1 MEQSLLGVFNL
12 SEADFKFYGL
22 GSFYCEY
29 KDRKIDGTDWVS
41 KRALYILMYLLQE
54 RQRRVSVEELV
65 DIFWPESELE
75 DGKNKLY
82 NTIYLLR
89 TSLKKGGVP
98 KDIVESLNGAYNI
111 NNKYEIWTDWDFF
124 EQNINKLLLGQDY
137 SIKEL
142 QSIFEM
148 YKGDY
153 FSSLRYE
160 AWTELNR
167 EKLREYFLILI
178 EKLTEKLYS
187 NESYRDTVNYL
198 HKGIEHDPYRENFYL
213 LYIKALVKLGRIAE
227 AINSYKKCERILK
240 EELNVPPGQELK
252 SEYQRIK
259 MSREIS
265 EKIYQNFNTKPVIER
280 GAMFCDLEVFQNIY
294 ELELRHVKRLNKEFV
309 LLTLDFSEME
319 SDINFEEL
327 IHKIAQTL
335 RTEDVI
341 CYFSQKVYIILK
353 EMDLVNSGLV
363 MHRFNKLY
371 KELNLAKKPTLDIKE
386 IN

>member
-1 MEQSLLGVFNL
+1 MNDN
-12 SEADFKFYGL
+12 DFKFYGL

-29 KDRKIDGTDWVS
+29 KDKKIDGNNWVS

-54 RQRRVSVEELV
+54 RNRRISVEELV

-89 TSLKKGGVP
+89 ISLKKGGIP
-98 KDIVESLNGAYNI
+98 KDIIESLNGAYNI
-111 NNKYEIWTDWDFF
+111 NSKYNIWTDWNHF
-124 EQNINKLLLGQDY
+124 EEHVNKLLSGKEYTVQ
-137 SIKEL
+137 EL
-142 QSIFEM
+142 QSLIEI
-148 YKGDY
+148 YRGDY
-153 FSSLRYE
+153 FSSLKYE
-160 AWTELNR
+160 SWTELYR
-167 EKLREYFLILI
+167 EKMREYYLLLI
-178 EKLTEKLYS
+178 EKITESLYIK
-187 NESYRDTVNYL
+187 ESYRDTVNYL
-198 HKGIEHDPYRENFYL
+198 HKGIEYDPYRENFYL

-240 EELNVPPGQELK
+240 EELNVLPGYELK

-265 EKIYQNFNTKPVIER
+265 EKVQQNFNGSPVINS
-280 GAMFCDLEVFQNIY
+280 GAMFCDLEVFQKIY

-309 LLTLDFSEME
+309 LLTIDFSEIKSE
-319 SDINFEEL
+319 IRSEEL
-327 IHKIAQTL
+327 LHKIAEIL

-341 CYFSQKVYIILK
+341 CYWGKKVYIILK
-353 EMDLVNSGLV
+353 EMDLINSGV
-363 MHRFNKLY
+363 IMQRFNNLY
-371 KELNLAKKPTLDIKE
+371 KNLGLEKKPTLDIKE

>member
-22 GSFYCEY
+22 GSFYCEH
-29 KDRKIDGTDWVS
+29 KDRKIDGSDWVS

-54 RQRRVSVEELV
+54 RQRRISVEEIV
-65 DIFWPESELE
+65 DIFWPESDLE

-89 TSLKKGGVP
+89 TSLKKGGLP

-111 NNKYEIWTDWDFF
+111 NHKYKIWTDWDYF
-124 EQNINKLLLGQDY
+124 ERKINNLMLGKEYAVQ
-137 SIKEL
+137 EL
-142 QSIFEM
+142 QSLFEM
-148 YKGDY
+148 YRGDY
-153 FSSLRYE
+153 FSTLKYE
-160 AWTELNR
+160 GWTELNR
-167 EKLREYFLILI
+167 EKMREYFLILI

-198 HKGIEHDPYRENFYL
+198 HKGIEYDPYRENFYL
-213 LYIKALVKLGRIAE
+213 IYIKALVKLGRIAE

-259 MSREIS
+259 MSREIT
-265 EKIYQNFNTKPVIER
+265 EKVQQNFNAKPVIER
-280 GAMFCDLEVFQNIY
+280 GAMFCDLDVFQKIY

-309 LLTLDFSEME
+309 LLTIDFSEIGSE
-319 SDINFEEL
+319 INFEEL
-327 IHKIAQTL
+327 IHKIATTL

-341 CYFSQKVYIILK
+341 CYCSQKVYIILK

-363 MHRFNKLY
+363 MQRFNNLY
-371 KELNLAKKPTLDIKE
+371 KELNLTKKPPLDIKE

>member
-1 MEQSLLGVFNL
+1 VEQSLLGVFNL

-29 KDRKIDGTDWVS
+29 KDKKIDGSDWVS

-54 RQRRVSVEELV
+54 RQRRISVEEVV
-65 DIFWPESELE
+65 DIFWPESDLE

-89 TSLKKGGVP
+89 TSLKKGGLP

-111 NNKYEIWTDWDFF
+111 NHKYKIWTDWDYF
-124 EQNINKLLLGQDY
+124 ERKINNLMLGKEYAVQ
-137 SIKEL
+137 EL
-142 QSIFEM
+142 QSLFEM
-148 YKGDY
+148 YRGDY
-153 FSSLRYE
+153 FSTLKYE
-160 AWTELNR
+160 GWTELNR
-167 EKLREYFLILI
+167 EKMREYFLILI

-198 HKGIEHDPYRENFYL
+198 HKGIEYDPYRENFYL
-213 LYIKALVKLGRIAE
+213 IYIKALVKLGRIAE

-259 MSREIS
+259 MSREIT
-265 EKIYQNFNTKPVIER
+265 EKVQQNFNAKPVIER
-280 GAMFCDLEVFQNIY
+280 GAMFCDLDVFQKIY

-309 LLTLDFSEME
+309 LLTIDFSEIGSE
-319 SDINFEEL
+319 INFEEL
-327 IHKIAQTL
+327 IHKIATTL

-341 CYFSQKVYIILK
+341 CY
-353 EMDLVNSGLV
+353 
-363 MHRFNKLY
+363 
-371 KELNLAKKPTLDIKE
+371 
-386 IN
+386 

>member
-1 MEQSLLGVFNL
+1 VFAV

-29 KDRKIDGTDWVS
+29 EKRVVDGNDWVS

-89 TSLKKGGVP
+89 TSLKKGGIP
-98 KDIVESLNGAYNI
+98 KDVVESLNGAYSVSK
-111 NNKYEIWTDWDFF
+111 KYQIWTDWEYF
-124 EQNINKLLLGQDY
+124 EQKINSIILG
-137 SIKEL
+137 KEFSSKEM
-142 QSIFEM
+142 QSIFDM
-148 YKGDY
+148 YRGDY
-153 FSSLRYE
+153 FSSLKYE
-160 AWTELNR
+160 GWTELNR

-178 EKLTEKLYS
+178 EKLTEKLY
-187 NESYRDTVNYL
+187 NNDKYRDTVNYL
-198 HKGIEHDPYRENFYL
+198 HKGIEYDPYRENFYL
-213 LYIKALVKLGRIAE
+213 LYIKALVKMGRIAE

-252 SEYQRIK
+252 SEYKRIK

-265 EKIYQNFNTKPVIER
+265 EKVYHNFNSKPVIER
-280 GAMFCDLEVFQNIY
+280 GAMFCDLEVFQKVY
-294 ELELRHVKRLNKEFV
+294 EMELRHVKRLNKEFV
-309 LLTLDFSEME
+309 LLTIDFSELVA
-319 SDINFEEL
+319 DINFEEL
-327 IHKIAQTL
+327 IHKIAETL
-335 RTEDVI
+335 RTEDAI
-341 CYFSQKVYIILK
+341 CYCSQKVYIILRD
-353 EMDLVNSGLV
+353 MDLVNSGLV
-363 MHRFNKLY
+363 MQRFNNLY